1 MPGATFGRFC
11 GRNSPPPQAPRR
23 TGSNSPLPTGG
34 HGNPGRRFPRS
45 GAQPGWGR
53 VRQARRL
60 HTRQT
65 NNLPRRFP
73 PCCPP
78 PCWRWKAQSNTSPA
92 TPSRCRELLR
102 STPTQATAGASRGA
116 PRLVVSRESSMRP
129 KMRNRP
135 TEPRAS
141 CRLPGG
147 TSPRPS
153 SPQAVAQ
160 TPAREPRRFRAG
172 KPAPNRPRHIPSR
185 TDALRSGKSRE
196 RAKRRRGRH
205 RRSPPGGRSG
215 NGSSP
220 RAETRARE
228 AARGDWPAEA
238 FARHARTLFPTP
250 RSSPC
255 KGASGRPNLRP
266 RLSSPRPIGPSSA
279 GTPCR
284 PYCLRRSKS
293 CPGWS
298 PPVPKQRRATAK
310 PRRSWRK
317 AWAGTE
323 CGARSS

>member
-1 MPGATFGRFC
+1 MQRAVKITTDASDSRSFPRGATARCFQRIQHAAKNAEPAHGTP
-11 GRNSPPPQAPRR
+11 SKLPP
-23 TGSNSPLPTGG
+23 
-34 HGNPGRRFPRS
+34 
-45 GAQPGWGR
+45 
-53 VRQARRL
+53 ARR
-60 HTRQT
+60 
-65 NNLPRRFP
+65 
-73 PCCPP
+73 
-78 PCWRWKAQSNTSPA
+78 SIPA
-92 TPSRCRELLR
+92 AIV
-102 STPTQATAGASRGA
+102 ATSRGA
-116 PRLVVSRESSMRP
+116 G
-129 KMRNRP
+129 
-135 TEPRAS
+135 A
-141 CRLPGG
+141 
-147 TSPRPS
+147 
-153 SPQAVAQ
+153 
-160 TPAREPRRFRAG
+160 RAG
-172 KPAPNRPRHIPSR
+172 KPAPNKPRHIPSR
-185 TDALRSGKSRE
+185 MDALRSGKSRE

-220 RAETRARE
+220 REETRARE

-317 AWAGTE
+317 AWAGTG